1 MSSEV
6 KPVLILGAG
15 VHGAAIALELAS
27 SGAPVHVVD
36 LFDVAYG
43 ATSKSSRLI
52 HGGLRYL
59 EYGDFKLVRESLE
72 ARSMNLLLAPQF
84 VQPLRLY
91 IPVATRWSGLKRSL
105 IAFCGLSRTAWGRRH
120 LATKS
125 GRGYW
130 PMRLGLWLYDQMT
143 LGSMLPRS
151 TSMPVGTPGVPR
163 VNPRRYRWLC
173 AYSDAQML
181 YPERLVLA
189 LLAEAQ
195 SIAAEKGVAFQV
207 STYTRTEFEQSRF
220 QLRDTVSGEIT
231 PIDPACIVNATGAW
245 GDGTLELLRVESFPL
260 FGGTKGSHLITWNEK
275 LKSAL
280 CGQAV
285 YAEADDGRLVFILP
299 FGDAVL
305 VGTTDETFAA
315 KPESAAATDEELA
328 YLLRLV
334 NEVMDCELTRDDVIA
349 HYSGVRP
356 LPRADETSNAAV
368 SRDHGL
374 VEHAAGEI
382 PVITLVGGKLTT
394 WREFAAE
401 VADRVLVR
409 LQQANRQ
416 DRHPVP
422 VLGFRDDSAGCERQF
437 PKHDAELQVRIRE
450 LSAEF
455 AAPESLIAV
464 LWPLYGARVV
474 EILAAC
480 RGNYGPPI
488 HGTAFTTNVVRWIID
503 REWVRTLPDLIE
515 RRLMLLFSRQ
525 LSRQTLRELAACL
538 VESGKLT
545 AGEVDA
551 ALAAAEQRLMAAYGR
566 RVE

>member
-1 MSSEV
+1 MSSDA

-27 SGAPVHVVD
+27 SGIPVHVVD

-59 EYGDFKLVRESLE
+59 EYGDFKLVRESLA
-72 ARSMNLLLAPQF
+72 ARSMNLSLAPQF

-105 IAFCGLSRTAWGRRH
+105 IAFFGLSRTAWGRRH
-120 LATKS
+120 SATQT

-130 PMRLGLWLYDQMT
+130 PMRLGLSMYDWMT
-143 LGSMLPRS
+143 QFNALPRS
-151 TSMPVGTPGVPR
+151 TSMSVGAPGAPR

-173 AYSDAQML
+173 TYSDAQML

-195 SIAAEKGVAFQV
+195 QIATEKGVAFQV
-207 STYTRTEFEQSRF
+207 STYTRTEFEQGRF
-220 QLRDTVSGEIT
+220 QFRDTVSGEIT
-231 PIDPACIVNATGAW
+231 TIDPACIVNATGAW
-245 GDGTLELLRVESFPL
+245 GDGTLEQLRVESPPL
-260 FGGTKGSHLITWNEK
+260 FGGTKGSHLITWNEE

-280 CGQAV
+280 HGQAV

-315 KPESAAATDEELA
+315 KPESAVATEEELT

-334 NEVMDCELTRDDVIA
+334 NEVMDCELTRADVVA

-368 SRDHGL
+368 TREHGL
-374 VEHAAGEI
+374 VEHVAGEI
-382 PVITLVGGKLTT
+382 SVITLVGGKLTT

-401 VADRVLVR
+401 VADRVLMRV
-409 LQQANRQ
+409 QHANRH
-416 DRHPVP
+416 DRHSIP
-422 VLGFRDDSAGCERQF
+422 VLGFRDDSEGRGRPF
-437 PKHDAELQVRIRE
+437 PKHDAELQARIRE
-450 LSAEF
+450 LSSEF
-455 AAPESLIAV
+455 TATESLIAA
-464 LWPLYGARVV
+464 LWPLYGSRVV
-474 EILAAC
+474 EILTAC
-480 RGNYGPPI
+480 RGDYGPPI
-488 HGTAFTTNVVRWIID
+488 HGTAFTSNVVRWIIEH
-503 REWVRTLPDLIE
+503 EWVRTLPDLIE
-515 RRLMLLFSRQ
+515 RRLMLVFARQ
-525 LSRQTLRELAACL
+525 LSRQTLIELAMCL
-538 VESGKLT
+538 VGSGTLE